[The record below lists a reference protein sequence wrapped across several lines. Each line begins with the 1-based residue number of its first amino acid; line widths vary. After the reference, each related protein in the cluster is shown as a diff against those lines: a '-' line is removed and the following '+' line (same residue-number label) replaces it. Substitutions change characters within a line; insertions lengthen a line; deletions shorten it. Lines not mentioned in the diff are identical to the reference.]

1 MVFGFRRV
9 KADPVAVVRDD
20 VPAMPAT
27 ERDRFIFNGK
37 PALGGRPVPFEPK
50 GAALP
55 VFFLHIPRTSGGTV
69 LKYLG
74 KYWGQQAVVQGVEG
88 MLPQLLS
95 RKSETLTTDVVTGHV
110 PLVRWEFF
118 TGSSAYRRV
127 TVLRDPWARLVSHI
141 NCIGRYNDGEPI
153 PAGPWEASWRVM
165 ADAVAR
171 TDFASRTSMERLVRL
186 WSPVEGG
193 FDNLQVRM
201 LLTGSMASMVKALV
215 PRDVERAIQ
224 NLETFSVVGLC
235 EDQAGLQR
243 RLGALAGAGKTA
255 PLVAF
260 ENAGK
265 PSVLSVRNEL
275 AREVLEP
282 WFAADLELYTRAKA
296 IAARQPV

>member
-1 MVFGFRRV
+1 MR
-9 KADPVAVVRDD
+9 PDD
-20 VPAMPAT
+20 VPEMPA
-27 ERDRFIFNGK
+27 EAAGERFIFTGK
-37 PALGGRPVPFEPK
+37 PAIGGRPVPFQPK
-50 GAALP
+50 GNALP

-69 LKYLG
+69 LRYLG
-74 KYWGQQAVVQGVEG
+74 KFWGPQAVVDGAETL
-88 MLPQLLS
+88 LPQLLA
-95 RKSETLTTDVVTGHV
+95 RRSETMATDVVSGHV

-141 NCIGRYNDGEPI
+141 NCIGRFNDGEPI
-153 PAGPWEASWRVM
+153 PPGPWAASWKTM
-165 ADAVAR
+165 AAAVSR
-171 TDFASRTSMERLVRL
+171 TDFASRASMERLVRL

-215 PRDVERAIQ
+215 PRDVERAVQ
-224 NLETFSVVGLC
+224 NLDTFSVVGLC

-243 RLGALAGAGKTA
+243 RLGVLAGAGKSA

-265 PSVLSVRNEL
+265 PSVLSVRNDL

-282 WFAADLELYTRAKA
+282 WFIADLELYTKAKA
-296 IAARQPV
+296 IAARQPG

>member
-9 KADPVAVVRDD
+9 KAEPVPAVRDD
-20 VPAMPAT
+20 VPDIPRTAN
-27 ERDRFIFNGK
+27 ERFIFSGK
-37 PALGGRPVPFEPK
+37 PAIGGRPVPFEPK

-74 KYWGQQAVVQGVEG
+74 KYWGEAAVAQGVESL
-88 MLPQLLS
+88 LPQLLS
-95 RKSETLTTDVVTGHV
+95 RRAETLTTDVVAGHV

-141 NCIGRYNDGEPI
+141 NCIGRFSDGEPI
-153 PAGPWEASWRVM
+153 PAGPWQASFRVM

-171 TDFASRTSMERLVRL
+171 TDFASRASMERLVRL

-215 PRDVERAIQ
+215 PRDVEKAIQ
-224 NLETFSVVGLC
+224 NLDTFSVVGLC

-243 RLGALAGAGKTA
+243 RLGALAGAGKSA

-265 PSVLSVRNEL
+265 PSLLSVRNDL

-282 WFAADLELYTRAKA
+282 WFAADLELYTRAKG
-296 IAARQPV
+296 IAARQPA